1 MAQIPFDETLR
12 KIRRGVL
19 INELTEQLQDIV
31 KAVEDTGK
39 SGEITIK
46 LTIKKFSRMNAIDIT
61 DKVTIKLPQDQ
72 PESTMMFATPEGNL
86 VTEDPR
92 QQKLPLSAVS
102 IPGSADVIALKK

>member
-1 MAQIPFDETLR
+1 MAQTPFDETLR

-19 INELTEQLQDIV
+19 INELTEQMQDVV

-61 DKVTIKLPQDQ
+61 DKVTVKLPQDQ

-92 QQKLPLSAVS
+92 QQKLPLSAVN
-102 IPGSADVIALKK
+102 IPGSAEVIALKK